1 MTIACLL
8 LNTLNAAIR
17 SSPGDLGPELSAF

>member
-8 LNTLNAAIR
+8 LNTVNAAIR
-17 SSPGDLGPELSAF
+17 ARGAGEPMKI

>member
-8 LNTLNAAIR
+8 LNTVNAAIR
-17 SSPGDLGPELSAF
+17 AHLGAAGELLKP